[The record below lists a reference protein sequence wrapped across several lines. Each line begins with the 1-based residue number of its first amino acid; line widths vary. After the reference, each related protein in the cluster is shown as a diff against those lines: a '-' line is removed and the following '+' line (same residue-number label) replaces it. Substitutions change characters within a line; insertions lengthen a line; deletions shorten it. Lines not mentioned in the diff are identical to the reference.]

1 VALTVVAFL
10 PESAG
15 EEGLLVIPC
24 VVAHIA
30 QLFIDSYIA
39 SYWAS
44 KTTDE
49 NGSSKEEEVRWIV
62 LNIEGEG

>member
-15 EEGLLVIPC
+15 DEGLMAIPC
-24 VVAHIA
+24 IVAQMA
-30 QLFIDSYIA
+30 QLFIDSYLA
-39 SYWAS
+39 SYWAA
-44 KTTDE
+44 KTSDA

-62 LNIEGEG
+62 LNMKGWG

>member
-39 SYWAS
+39 SYWAA
-44 KTTDE
+44 KTTDA
-49 NGSSKEEEVRWIV
+49 NGGSKEEEVRRSV
-62 LNIEGEG
+62 HNMKG